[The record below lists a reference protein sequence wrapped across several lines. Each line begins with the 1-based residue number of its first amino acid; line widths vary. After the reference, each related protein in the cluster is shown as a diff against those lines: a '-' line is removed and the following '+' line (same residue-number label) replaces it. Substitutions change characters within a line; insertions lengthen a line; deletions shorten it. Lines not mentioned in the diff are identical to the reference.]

1 MPIYEYRRRDGS
13 TFEVI
18 QKFSDDPLEVDPE
31 SGEPVERVYSA
42 PAIHFKGSGFHNTDY
57 SSSRRSKSGGGEG
70 ISGGSGDGGGSG
82 SGADG
87 GSGSGSGTEKGS
99 GASTD
104 SGSGGGA
111 AKSDSKSGTGS
122 GASSAGGGS
131 PAKSAD

>member
-70 ISGGSGDGGGSG
+70 TSGGSGD
-82 SGADG
+82 DG

-99 GASTD
+99 GTSTD